1 MPPYRMLYLCSR
13 ATECEPEGCERPT
26 AGSKEAAAHNSRS
39 KVLEMLIAMLRVLEM
54 VAVALISIKAQEILV
69 LVESTDIPDSDS
81 RNSSAD

>member
-13 ATECEPEGCERPT
+13 ATECEPKGCERPT

-54 VAVALISIKAQEILV
+54 LAVALNIHQGHKKFSLGC
-69 LVESTDIPDSDS
+69 LYGHS
-81 RNSSAD
+81 R